1 MSILTESKKSSDQ
14 PSKPKAR
21 SRKRIL
27 LTKNLWDGWKGDE
40 VQEVE
45 FEGIKFKA
53 VKNPDNA
60 VVYAGDELT
69 MVTSYGNKSWRSSGL
84 GHPPATA
91 FTMNGNHLP
100 TAGSCAYPR
109 LYPIASND
117 KVAAMYRWWL
127 WNLYLPRGSLA
138 FVTRAD
144 AGYPGKGWEE
154 RLEYLHETLKRRG
167 MKVTC
172 VNKSIHTGGY
182 PVWLYTHPG
191 DDVLLAERNKK
202 NKKAEAV
209 KDVDILGSA
218 DAGVPGLGAAGTP
231 AERDAAAPV
240 VPDAYTLAA

>member
-1 MSILTESKKSSDQ
+1 MSTPTESKKSLAKS
-14 PSKPKAR
+14 SKPKAR

-109 LYPIASND
+109 LYPVASND

-127 WNLYLPRGSLA
+127 WNLYLP
-138 FVTRAD
+138 FVTHKD
-144 AGYPGKGWEE
+144 AGGMTSSGWET

-167 MKVTC
+167 FKVSC
-172 VNKSIHTGGY
+172 VNKSNHIGHY
-182 PVWLYTHPG
+182 PVWLYIHPG

-202 NKKAEAV
+202 NKNKAV
-209 KDVDILGSA
+209 KDADVLGSA
-218 DAGVPGLGAAGTP
+218 DASVSGAGVAGAP
-231 AERDAAAPV
+231 AERNAEVAVVPAAP
-240 VPDAYTLAA
+240 AIAA